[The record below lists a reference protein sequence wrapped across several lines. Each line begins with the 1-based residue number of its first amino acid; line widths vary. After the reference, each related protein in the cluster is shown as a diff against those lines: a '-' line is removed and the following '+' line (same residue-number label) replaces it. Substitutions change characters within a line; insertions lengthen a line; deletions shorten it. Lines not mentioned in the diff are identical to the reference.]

1 MSSPN
6 HVNSESSV
14 IVISDSD
21 SSSDDLWQDLEDLGP
36 YMAQV
41 SLCACCRPQLFDSKT
56 PGVNFQPKKWYVVFT
71 GPVPGCYT
79 TWADASSRVIGVK
92 GAHYEAYDTY
102 EQSLH
107 GWRQNCLSHHRHPAD
122 FVDGTTYVPSSPP
135 HPIAIMPPPD
145 NNPTPVYTCT
155 PPPTPMHA
163 PQTSSSRPTSAP
175 ASPSK
180 HRPVAAPQPQRRWAI
195 LADGISGVFDVE
207 AGDAVLEE
215 ARLRAIPVQARE
227 VTSLVEATE
236 WLECLEL
243 ATEADSE

>member
-1 MSSPN
+1 
-6 HVNSESSV
+6 
-14 IVISDSD
+14 
-21 SSSDDLWQDLEDLGP
+21 
-36 YMAQV
+36 MAQV
-41 SLCACCRPQLFDSKT
+41 SLRACCRPQLFDSKT
-56 PGVNFQPKKWYVVFT
+56 PGVNFQPKKWYIVFT

-92 GAHYEAYDTY
+92 GARYEAYDTY

-107 GWRQNCLSHHRHPAD
+107 GWRQNCLSHHCHPAD

-135 HPIAIMPPPD
+135 RPIAITPPPD

-155 PPPTPMHA
+155 PPLTPMHA

-180 HRPVAAPQPQRRWAI
+180 HRVARAFFAANSPRHQPVAAPQLQRRWAI
-195 LADGISGVFDVE
+195 LADGISGVFDAE
-207 AGDAVLEE
+207 AGNAVLEE
-215 ARLRAIPVQARE
+215 ACLQAIPVQARE
-227 VTSLVEATE
+227 VTLLVEATE